1 MPWAEMMAA
10 DEAAVFERHRT
21 AVELGVRIAMGSDC
35 GGNESHR
42 HGQNALEL
50 ECYVR
55 CGMTP
60 MQAITSATKVGAEVM
75 RMQDQ
80 LGTIEPGK
88 LADLVVIDGD
98 PLTDIS
104 LTRTGVVG
112 VVQNGRVIRDDFGL
126 FDPLRADTR
135 NALAV
140 A

>member
-1 MPWAEMMAA
+1 
-10 DEAAVFERHRT
+10 
-21 AVELGVRIAMGSDC
+21 MGSDC

-60 MQAITSATKVGAEVM
+60 MDAISAATKVGAEVM
-75 RMQDQ
+75 RMGDSI
-80 LGTIEPGK
+80 GTIEPGK

-98 PLTDIS
+98 PLADIS
-104 LTRTGVVG
+104 LVRTGVVG
-112 VVQNGRVIRDDFGL
+112 VVQDGRVVRDDLGL
-126 FDPLRADTR
+126 MDELQADQR
-135 NALAV
+135 GAAALV

>member
-21 AVELGVRIAMGSDC
+21 AVALGVRIAMGSDC

-55 CGMTP
+55 CGMSP
-60 MQAITSATKVGAEVM
+60 MQAITSATQLGAEVM
-75 RMQDQ
+75 RMQDRI
-80 LGTIEPGK
+80 GTLEPGK

-98 PLTDIS
+98 PLADIS

-112 VVQNGRVIRDDFGL
+112 VVQNGRAVRDDLGL
-126 FDPLRADTR
+126 LDPLLVERR
-135 NALAV
+135 GALAV